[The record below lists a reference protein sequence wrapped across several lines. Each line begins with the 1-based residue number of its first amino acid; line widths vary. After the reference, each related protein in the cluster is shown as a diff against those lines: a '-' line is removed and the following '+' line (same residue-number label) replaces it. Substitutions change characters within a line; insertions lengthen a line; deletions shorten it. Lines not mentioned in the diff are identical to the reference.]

1 MNLDVLISYIRS
13 TNSKMIRSIYDKL
26 KIKNKIVLTEDSF
39 KELANSTFNLD
50 EYILLICSIIDEI
63 EYITPLEKS
72 IIEKNSNIIR
82 FIVETGKLNTSDLE
96 IEEESDDGFLHYTI
110 NDSKKEELIKD
121 LYRKCKLDYQK
132 M

>member
-13 TNSKMIRSIYDKL
+13 TNPKMVRSIYDKL

-82 FIVETGKLNTSDLE
+82 FIVETGKLNTFDLE

-121 LYRKCKLDYQK
+121 LYRKCKLDYHYK
-132 M
+132 

>member
-82 FIVETGKLNTSDLE
+82 FIVETGKLNTFDLE

-121 LYRKCKLDYQK
+121 LYRKCKLDYHYK
-132 M
+132 

>member
-26 KIKNKIVLTEDSF
+26 KIKNKIILTEDSF

-82 FIVETGKLNTSDLE
+82 FIVETGKLNTFDLE

-121 LYRKCKLDYQK
+121 LYRKCKIDYQK

>member
-82 FIVETGKLNTSDLE
+82 FIVETGKLNTFDLE

-121 LYRKCKLDYQK
+121 LYRKCKIDYQK

>member
-13 TNSKMIRSIYDKL
+13 TNPKMIRSIYDKL

-82 FIVETGKLNTSDLE
+82 FIVETGKLNTFDLE

-121 LYRKCKLDYQK
+121 LYRKCKLDYHYK
-132 M
+132 

>member
-1 MNLDVLISYIRS
+1 MNLDILISYIRS

-82 FIVETGKLNTSDLE
+82 FIVETGKLNTFDLE

-121 LYRKCKLDYQK
+121 LYRKCKLDYHYK
-132 M
+132 

>member
-13 TNSKMIRSIYDKL
+13 TNPTMIRSIYDKL

-82 FIVETGKLNTSDLE
+82 FIVETGKLNTFDLE

-121 LYRKCKLDYQK
+121 LYRKCKLDYHYK
-132 M
+132 

>member
-1 MNLDVLISYIRS
+1 
-13 TNSKMIRSIYDKL
+13 MIRSIYDKL

-82 FIVETGKLNTSDLE
+82 FIVETGKLNTFDLE

-121 LYRKCKLDYQK
+121 LYRKCKLDYHYK
-132 M
+132 